1 MYQYVLKVSERIRE
15 MSRNEGYEL
24 PLVTKEDLKDPMMM
38 KILRQLNEDGDWAGK
53 IVWGCKEAFAVGG
66 IDGVWVDRWNFYME
80 DVSKEM
86 DEKMEKQRIE
96 ALVKEMQELD
106 LTDFYRFAERMRN
119 GLMERGIELPP
130 IPPEDEVRQILI
142 RMAESGNLIKMSE
155 PVDIHKA
162 IKDDGNGNN

>member
-1 MYQYVLKVSERIRE
+1 MTYDYLIVHQTQFFGEKV
-15 MSRNEGYEL
+15 
-24 PLVTKEDLKDPMMM
+24 
-38 KILRQLNEDGDWAGK
+38 
-53 IVWGCKEAFAVGG
+53 VWLADFEQAK
-66 IDGVWVDRWNFYME
+66 
-80 DVSKEM
+80 K
-86 DEKMEKQRIE
+86 
-96 ALVKEMQELD
+96 MQELD